1 MSLSETW
8 LGLRLAGLFSASLEP
23 VTSHTHLLL
32 ATVVHVQHLDF
43 FGGRRPSEEEALQFQ
58 AHVEEA
64 ADDRVVF
71 LSDVWLDKPSTHD
84 RLRAIF
90 EGTPSHRCACQ
101 SCGHRAGC
109 LFPKI

>member
-1 MSLSETW
+1 MV
-8 LGLRLAGLFSASLEP
+8 RA
-23 VTSHTHLLL
+23 
-32 ATVVHVQHLDF
+32 QHLDF

-71 LSDVWLDKPSTHD
+71 LSDVWLDKPATHD

-90 EGTPSHRCACQ
+90 EGLPSPDAGEWLPVLLPGHYCPWSCAGQ
-101 SCGHRAGC
+101 LPYLGTMTAKGISCIVARLRWLC
-109 LFPKI
+109 C

>member
-1 MSLSETW
+1 MV
-8 LGLRLAGLFSASLEP
+8 R
-23 VTSHTHLLL
+23 
-32 ATVVHVQHLDF
+32 VQHLDF

-71 LSDVWLDKPSTHD
+71 LSDVWLDKPATHD

-90 EGTPSHRCACQ
+90 EGTPSPL
-101 SCGHRAGC
+101 C
-109 LFPKI
+109 LPEVLDSGGTSAPAPPVV

>member
-1 MSLSETW
+1 MV
-8 LGLRLAGLFSASLEP
+8 RA
-23 VTSHTHLLL
+23 
-32 ATVVHVQHLDF
+32 QHLDF

-71 LSDVWLDKPSTHD
+71 LSDVWLDKPATHD

-90 EGTPSHRCACQ
+90 EGMPSPDADEWLPVYRPDITVHGAVNFPILALGLSGWRIT
-101 SCGHRAGC
+101 SCIVAT
-109 LFPKI
+109 

>member
-1 MSLSETW
+1 MV
-8 LGLRLAGLFSASLEP
+8 RA
-23 VTSHTHLLL
+23 
-32 ATVVHVQHLDF
+32 QHLDF

-71 LSDVWLDKPSTHD
+71 LSDVWLDKPATHD

-90 EGTPSHRCACQ
+90 EGMPSALCLSRI
-101 SCGHRAGC
+101 SNSAGASHTTC
-109 LFPKI
+109 SSLSLAILPCMSD

>member
-1 MSLSETW
+1 MV
-8 LGLRLAGLFSASLEP
+8 RA
-23 VTSHTHLLL
+23 
-32 ATVVHVQHLDF
+32 QHLDF
-43 FGGRRPSEEEALQFQ
+43 FGGRRPSEEEALHFQ

-90 EGTPSHRCACQ
+90 EGTPSPDAGEGLPVLFL
-101 SCGHRAGC
+101 GH
-109 LFPKI
+109 

>member
-1 MSLSETW
+1 M
-8 LGLRLAGLFSASLEP
+8 
-23 VTSHTHLLL
+23 VQ
-32 ATVVHVQHLDF
+32 VQHLDF

-71 LSDVWLDKPSTHD
+71 LSDVWLDKPATHD

-90 EGTPSHRCACQ
+90 EGFPSPLCLPEV
-101 SCGHRAGC
+101 SDGRAASALASLSRSQRSPGTVQAV
-109 LFPKI
+109 

>member
-1 MSLSETW
+1 MA
-8 LGLRLAGLFSASLEP
+8 RL
-23 VTSHTHLLL
+23 
-32 ATVVHVQHLDF
+32 QHLDF

-71 LSDVWLDKPSTHD
+71 LSDVWLDKPATHD

-90 EGTPSHRCACQ
+90 EGTPPPVCLPRALDSREASALARHVAWQ
-101 SCGHRAGC
+101 VISGHC
-109 LFPKI
+109 LL